1 MKKNLI
7 GLLAIAG
14 LALTGCSDNDITK
27 VKIFCSAG
35 VACSKCE
42 PLKQMYLDDYNI
54 ISLEC
59 ESLVSDSYHPHYH
72 YILTYRE

>member
-14 LALTGCSDNDITK
+14 LILTGCSTSTTK
-27 VKIFCSAG
+27 VKIFCSSG

-42 PLKQMYLDDYNI
+42 PLKQMYLDNYNI